1 MKSPKEYFEC
11 FTIELSV
18 LTDDEIIH
26 RFNHSIGIKA
36 FGIARQGYLSALRNQ
51 LEERG
56 IDFREVGD
64 KSVMSYA
71 NKVDLVR
78 NKMIK
83 RGSSKK

>member
-1 MKSPKEYFEC
+1 MKTTKDYFDC
-11 FTIELSV
+11 FTNELSV

-26 RFNHSIGIKA
+26 RFNHSIGIRA
-36 FGIARQGYLSALRNQ
+36 FGITRQGYLSALRNQ
-51 LEERG
+51 LEKRG
-56 IDFREVGD
+56 IDYSEVGD

-83 RGSSKK
+83 R